1 MTTITDDTIL
11 QRVADIFTA
20 RLDAPRKRAGYGRD
34 RMDCCLTGA
43 VYLVCTNGRSTY
55 ESALETQ
62 TTPVGPL
69 RSAYESVIN
78 RLYEA
83 IPEDERRT
91 IRTVPGMPP
100 IMAKCRVIESWYDL
114 TDNHAAT
121 LDLVK
126 RA

>member
-11 QRVADIFTA
+11 QRVADIFAA
-20 RLDAPRKRAGYGRD
+20 RLEEPRPHAGYGMD
-34 RMDCCLTGA
+34 RKDCCLTGA
-43 VYLVCTNGRSTY
+43 VYLVCTNGQTTY

-62 TTPVGPL
+62 TAPVGPT

-91 IRTVPGMPP
+91 TRTVPGMPP

-114 TDNHAAT
+114 TDDHAAT